1 MRGAIAGALKK
12 KLGLEVTSEKDEK
25 RGQMIWNRKQQAE
38 QRSESRPAKAAS
50 ETKSPTGCSVMIRNR
65 SSFGAFSA
73 ATAAGQ
79 AGIEAPPDPSARWP
93 GRTLLVCKACFL
105 RLLTGALTSSRRSSS
120 GCRARDQAII
130 KPQSIEIFDSLI
142 SPSQGLFLGLL
153 KKCGSFFVQLFD
165 ALDRCFVCHL
175 KSFPICST
183 LDLPV
188 GNGEPRPATKTTEP
202 VRRYFIHLIM
212 YIKPWLLL

>member
-1 MRGAIAGALKK
+1 MLGDDLESVILRRVQRRHHGSWLWRASLLIALWGDDAFE
-12 KLGLEVTSEKDEK
+12 GSSPRRPPGRWCGRTS
-25 RGQMIWNRKQQAE
+25 R
-38 QRSESRPAKAAS
+38 
-50 ETKSPTGCSVMIRNR
+50 
-65 SSFGAFSA
+65 
-73 ATAAGQ
+73 
-79 AGIEAPPDPSARWP
+79 IEAPPDPSARWP

-175 KSFPICST
+175 NRSLFAQRSICPWVTENPGPLSLAT
-183 LDLPV
+183 RRDGLRAHPLLLLDRQEAGVEHHRRPH
-188 GNGEPRPATKTTEP
+188 PRPLE
-202 VRRYFIHLIM
+202 LG
-212 YIKPWLLL
+212 YIPTPLLTH